1 MTDNTDSATIIAD
14 ILTAMHAHS
23 AHAAKARQ
31 CPGWTEDR
39 RLRRE
44 IERLSQG
51 ATQAFAALNGWW
63 DAGSKTFGP
72 EDIGKRNS
80 VYRGLQHPVFDHC
93 LYFRADSK
101 NAALVT
107 QPYADCRH
115 EAVELAEYHGVA
127 LHVATNPKA
136 IFWYPSSTFFLVFT
150 ARAHVMRWLPEQIKA
165 PERAA

>member
-80 VYRGLQHPVFDHC
+80 VYRGLQHPVF
-93 LYFRADSK
+93 
-101 NAALVT
+101 
-107 QPYADCRH
+107 
-115 EAVELAEYHGVA
+115 VA

-136 IFWYPSSTFFLVFT
+136 SFWYPSSTFFLVFT